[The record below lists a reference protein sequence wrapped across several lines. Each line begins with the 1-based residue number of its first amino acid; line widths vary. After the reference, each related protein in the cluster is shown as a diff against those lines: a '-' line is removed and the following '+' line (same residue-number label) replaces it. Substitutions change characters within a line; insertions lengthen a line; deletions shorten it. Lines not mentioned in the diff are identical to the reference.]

1 MQVLTMD
8 EISIVSGG
16 DRGDASAAG
25 AVAGGM
31 GGWSAGSAI
40 ARAAG
45 MGALRGVGLG
55 LAGMV
60 GGAIIFG
67 GIAYLTYRLAV

>member
-16 DRGDASAAG
+16 DKGDAAAAG

-45 MGALRGVGLG
+45 VGALRGVGFG
-55 LAGMV
+55 LVGLV
-60 GGAIIFG
+60 GGAVIFG
-67 GIAYLTYRLAV
+67 GIAYITYKLAV